1 MRSFLLARLDLMEVE
16 EVDLMAS
23 PAQDTLSHISMRAA
37 LKQFHIA
44 PTLFPPGKSLPARLP
59 QGQQSTTSFAPI
71 SPFGREKPA
80 LGIIS
85 TDVQE
90 TDLVSARRCGV
101 TAVTAAAR
109 SNQLKEEIVEET

>member
-1 MRSFLLARLDLMEVE
+1 MEVE

-80 LGIIS
+80 MGRNT
-85 TDVQE
+85 TDAQE
-90 TDLVSARRCGV
+90 TDLVSALGCG
-101 TAVTAAAR
+101 AVAASMAAAR
-109 SNQLKEEIVEET
+109 SSQLKEEIVEKT